1 VHQLDLHQFH
11 QTRGAH
17 FDEVRGREI
26 VRAYGDVGEEYAA
39 LTQSAGLLD
48 LSFRGRLCLIGLD
61 RQRFLH
67 GQVTNGVKDLKPGEG
82 CYAALVT
89 AKGKLVSDLNVICLG
104 EELLLDMEP
113 GCSPMVKE
121 RLEKYVIADDVQI
134 MDVAANYGLLS
145 VQGPKARETMECAGL
160 SPVAGREPGH
170 SNQYIDPAFGE
181 LCCVNQGRGT
191 AEGFDV
197 FVPNPTLE
205 SLAVRLLAALEA
217 VGGKLAGWDALEL
230 VRVEAGLPR
239 FGQDMD
245 ESNLAPEAGIEAR
258 AISYSKG
265 CYIGQ
270 EVIARIRTYG
280 QVAKALR
287 GLAFEKHLPS
297 LPAKGERLFHD
308 GKDAGYIT
316 SVSRSPRLQRD
327 IALGYVRKEC
337 NEPGT
342 QLAVEW
348 LGARWLAEIV
358 PLPFVGQAAILPEK
372 K

>member
-1 VHQLDLHQFH
+1 VDQLDLHQLH

-17 FDEVRGREI
+17 FGEVRGREV
-26 VRAYGDVGEEYAA
+26 VRHYGNVDGEYAA
-39 LTQSAGLLD
+39 LTRSAGILD
-48 LSFRGRLCLIGLD
+48 LSFRGRLCLIGAD

-89 AKGKLVSDLNVICLG
+89 AKGKLVSDLNVICLR
-104 EELLLDMEP
+104 EELLLDFEP
-113 GCSPMVKE
+113 GCAATVSE

-134 MDVAANYGLLS
+134 VNVAAHYGLLS
-145 VQGPKARETMECAGL
+145 VQGPKAQEILASAGL
-160 SPVAGREPGH
+160 PAVSALQPGH
-170 SNQYIDPAFGE
+170 SLQHIDSAFGE
-181 LCCVNQGRGT
+181 LCCVNQARGT

-197 FVPNPTLE
+197 FVPNATLE
-205 SLAVRLLAALEA
+205 PLADRLLAAAERC
-217 VGGKLAGWDALEL
+217 GGKPAGWDALEV

-245 ESNLAPEAGIEAR
+245 ESNLAPEAGIDAR

-280 QVAKALR
+280 QVSKALR
-287 GLAFEKHLPS
+287 GLVFADQLPS
-297 LPAKGERLFHD
+297 LPAKGERLLHE
-308 GKDAGYIT
+308 GKEVGYVT
-316 SVSRSPRLQRD
+316 SAVRSPRLHRD
-327 IALGYVRKEC
+327 VALGYVRKEC

-342 QLAVEW
+342 EVAVESA
-348 LGARWLAEIV
+348 GARWPAKIV
-358 PLPFVGQAAILPEK
+358 ALPFVGP
-372 K
+372 